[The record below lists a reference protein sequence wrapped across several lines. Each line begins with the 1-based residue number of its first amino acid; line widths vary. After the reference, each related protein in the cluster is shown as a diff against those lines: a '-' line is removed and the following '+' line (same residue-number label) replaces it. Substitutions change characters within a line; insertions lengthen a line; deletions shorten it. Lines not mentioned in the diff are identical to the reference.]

1 MINQIL
7 ERAMR
12 KADSAQV
19 TIGHSESVPVVF
31 QDDKLKSIKVDQSTD
46 IDLRV
51 IVDGKEGFAA
61 TNDMEDVDGLVESAL
76 EAAKFGST
84 VHFDLPGPQKA
95 EAVKTYDDALHALTK
110 KEMVRIGEETLSI
123 IKEYNPQILVSAGID
138 LGIGHVE
145 FANSRGL
152 EFSADNSIFSVW
164 CGGQLIRGTDI
175 LEVMNGQSWR
185 KRDSQV
191 DHIEIANRIIDRFRL
206 AERSAEIKSK
216 EMPVIFIP
224 ESLNILLL
232 ALNLGFSGKNVLLG
246 SSPLADRLGNTI
258 FDARFSLTDNP
269 LVDYAADSGSY
280 DGEGVPHRINTLVE
294 NGTVKS
300 FLYDL
305 DTAGRSD
312 ATSTGN
318 GPGCGTTNLIVAEG
332 DISYSDMIKD
342 TSEGLL
348 VASVIGL
355 GQSNIMNGE
364 FSVNVSLGYK
374 IENGEIVGRAK
385 DVMLTGNTYN
395 ALANIAAIGKDSEW
409 VGGFLKAPPMK
420 IENLSVISNT

>member
-1 MINQIL
+1 MVHQIL
-7 ERAMR
+7 ERAMK

-19 TIGHSESVPVVF
+19 AISRSESVPVVF
-31 QDDKLKSIKVDQSTD
+31 MDDKLKSIKVDQSTD
-46 IDLRV
+46 MGLRV
-51 IVDGKEGFAA
+51 IVDGKEGFAS
-61 TNDMEDVDGLVESAL
+61 TNDAGGVDVLVESAL

-84 VHFDLPGPQKA
+84 VHFDFPEPQKA
-95 EAVKTYDDALHALTK
+95 EDVKLYDDTLRSLTK
-110 KEMVRIGEETLSI
+110 EEMVQIGEEMLSI
-123 IKEYNPQILVSAGID
+123 VKEYNPQIVVSADID
-138 LGIGHVE
+138 MEVGHVD

-152 EFSADNSIFSVW
+152 MISNETSIFGVW

-175 LEVMNGQSWR
+175 LEASNGKAWR

-191 DHIEIANRIIDRFRL
+191 DHTEIANRVIDRFRM
-206 AERSAEIKSK
+206 AERTAEIGSK
-216 EMPVIFIP
+216 EMPVIFVP
-224 ESLNILLL
+224 ESLNVLLL
-232 ALNLGFSGKNVLLG
+232 ALRLGFSGKNVLLG
-246 SSPLADRLGNTI
+246 SSPLADRLDKMI
-258 FDARFSLTDNP
+258 FDARFSLQDNP
-269 LVDYAADSGSY
+269 LIDYAADSGNY
-280 DGEGVPHRINTLVE
+280 DGEGVPHRINTLIE
-294 NGTVKS
+294 NGVIKS

-305 DTAGRSD
+305 DTAGR
-312 ATSTGN
+312 AGTESTGN

-332 DISYSDMIKD
+332 DTPYGDMIKD

-348 VASVIGL
+348 VAGVIGL

-385 DVMLTGNTYN
+385 DIMLAGNAYD

-409 VGGFLKAPPMK
+409 VGGSLKAPAIK